1 MEAVSLTPDSPK
13 EDPCTEMRTG
23 LTDRI
28 QRFFTRPFFL
38 SLTTGVPFCII
49 KGLFG
54 LAALRLGARTASV
67 PLTVF
72 GWAVITWA
80 TVDLLMNIWRA
91 LADLDNRNAKIEY
104 CSLAELGRIFHRP
117 TVFLAIDTLVSFTI
131 ICLMLWSGWIAG
143 LTVPEAYLW
152 YAATTLNLISIS
164 VVSLYNEIK
173 KAELSQRPV

>member
-1 MEAVSLTPDSPK
+1 MEASALTPEQK
-13 EDPCTEMRTG
+13 PCTDRGAG

-38 SLTTGVPFCII
+38 SLTIGIPFCIF

-54 LAALRLGARTASV
+54 LAALRAGMAAAN
-67 PLTVF
+67 PLLTIF
-72 GWAVITWA
+72 GWAIILWA
-80 TVDLLMNIWRA
+80 VVDLLMNIWRA
-91 LADLDNRNAKIEY
+91 LTDLDRRAAGIEY

-117 TVFLAIDTLVSFTI
+117 AVFLAVDTLISFAI
-131 ICLMLWSGWIAG
+131 ISLMLWSGWIAT
-143 LTVPEAYLW
+143 LTTPEAYLW

-173 KAELSQRPV
+173 KAEQPLTGP